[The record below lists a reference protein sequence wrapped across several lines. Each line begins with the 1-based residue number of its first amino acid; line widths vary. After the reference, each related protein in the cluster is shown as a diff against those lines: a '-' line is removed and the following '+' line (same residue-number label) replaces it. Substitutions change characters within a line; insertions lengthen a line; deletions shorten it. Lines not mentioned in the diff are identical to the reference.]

1 MAIEQNYG
9 TGRRKTATARVF
21 LRKGTGIIK
30 VNGRTLENY
39 FGRETA
45 QMLVNQ
51 PLEVV
56 DQVGRFDITVTVSG
70 GGNSGQAGAVQHG
83 ISRALI
89 NYDESITIDSDDG
102 DASSAESSNKKR
114 SSRQLLR
121 QAKVGLLTCRAGRPE
136 RKKIGR
142 VKARKGKQYSKR

>member
-1 MAIEQNYG
+1 MALEQNYG

-21 LRKGTGIIK
+21 LKKGTGTVQ

-45 QMLVNQ
+45 QMVVNQ

-56 DQVGRFDITVTVSG
+56 DQMGKFDITITVSG
-70 GGNSGQAGAVQHG
+70 GGSSGQAGAVRHG

-89 NYDESITIDSDDG
+89 NYDESTTVNTKDDTSIDNDNSF
-102 DASSAESSNKKR
+102 R
-114 SSRQLLR
+114 RLLR
-121 QAKVGLLTCRAGRPE
+121 RAGLVTRDARKVE
-136 RKKIGR
+136 RKKVGR
-142 VKARKGKQYSKR
+142 HKARKGTQYSKR

>member
-1 MAIEQNYG
+1 MVLEQNYG

-39 FGRETA
+39 FARETA
-45 QMLVNQ
+45 QMVVNQ

-56 DQVGRFDITVTVSG
+56 DQMGRFDIIVTVSG
-70 GGNSGQAGAVQHG
+70 GGSSGQAGAVRHG

-89 NYDESITIDSDDG
+89 NYDEVTTTHSDDG
-102 DASSAESSNKKR
+102 DAGGGEASDDR
-114 SSRQLLR
+114 SFRRLLR
-121 QAKVGLLTCRAGRPE
+121 RAGLVTRDARKVE
-136 RKKIGR
+136 RKKVGR
-142 VKARKGKQYSKR
+142 HKARKGTQYSKR

>member
-1 MAIEQNYG
+1 MALEQNYG

-45 QMLVNQ
+45 QMIVNQ
-51 PLEVV
+51 PLDVL
-56 DQVGRFDITVTVSG
+56 DQIGRFDIVVTVSG
-70 GGNSGQAGAVQHG
+70 GGSSGQAGAVRHG

-89 NYDESITIDSDDG
+89 DYDESTTTNTDDTT
-102 DASSAESSNKKR
+102 DNELSFR
-114 SSRQLLR
+114 RLLR
-121 QAKVGLLTCRAGRPE
+121 QAGLVTRDARKVE
-136 RKKIGR
+136 RKKVGR
-142 VKARKGKQYSKR
+142 HKARKGTQYSKR

>member
-1 MAIEQNYG
+1 MALEQNYG

-21 LRKGTGIIK
+21 LKKGAGVISI
-30 VNGRTLENY
+30 NGRTLEDY

-45 QMLVNQ
+45 QMIVNQ

-56 DQVGRFDITVTVSG
+56 DQIGRFDITVTVSG
-70 GGNSGQAGAVQHG
+70 GGSSGQAGAVRHG

-89 NYDESITIDSDDG
+89 NHDESTTTAIISADDETADSNL
-102 DASSAESSNKKR
+102 SFR
-114 SSRQLLR
+114 RLLR
-121 QAKVGLLTCRAGRPE
+121 QAGLVTRDARKVE

-142 VKARKGKQYSKR
+142 HKARKGTQYSKR

>member
-1 MAIEQNYG
+1 MALEQNYG

-21 LRKGTGIIK
+21 LRKGAGIIQ

-45 QMLVNQ
+45 QMVVHQ

-56 DQVGRFDITVTVSG
+56 DQMGKFDITVTVSG
-70 GGNSGQAGAVQHG
+70 GGSSGQAGAVRHG

-89 NYDESITIDSDDG
+89 GYDESTTINTDDDD
-102 DASSAESSNKKR
+102 DADNDTSFR
-114 SSRQLLR
+114 RLLR
-121 QAKVGLLTCRAGRPE
+121 RAGLVTRDARKVE
-136 RKKIGR
+136 RKKVGR
-142 VKARKGKQYSKR
+142 HKARKGTQYSKR

>member
-1 MAIEQNYG
+1 MALEQNYG

-21 LRKGTGIIK
+21 LKKGTGTVQ

-45 QMLVNQ
+45 QMVVNQ

-56 DQVGRFDITVTVSG
+56 DQMGKFDITITVSG
-70 GGNSGQAGAVQHG
+70 GGSSGQAGAVRHG

-89 NYDESITIDSDDG
+89 NYDESTTVNTEDDTSIDNDNSF
-102 DASSAESSNKKR
+102 R
-114 SSRQLLR
+114 RLLR
-121 QAKVGLLTCRAGRPE
+121 RAGLVTRDARKVE
-136 RKKIGR
+136 RKKVGR
-142 VKARKGKQYSKR
+142 HKARKGTQYSKR

>member
-1 MAIEQNYG
+1 MALEQNYG

-21 LRKGTGIIK
+21 LRKGTGIIQ

-45 QMLVNQ
+45 QMVVNQ

-56 DQVGRFDITVTVSG
+56 DQMGRFDITVTVSG
-70 GGNSGQAGAVQHG
+70 GGSSGQAGAVRHG

-89 NYDESITIDSDDG
+89 NYDESTTVNTDDTAG
-102 DASSAESSNKKR
+102 NDASFR
-114 SSRQLLR
+114 RLLR
-121 QAKVGLLTCRAGRPE
+121 RAGLVTRDARKVE
-136 RKKIGR
+136 RKKVGR
-142 VKARKGKQYSKR
+142 HKARKGTQYSKR

>member
-1 MAIEQNYG
+1 MALKQYYG

-21 LRKGTGIIK
+21 LKKGTGTVQ
-30 VNGRTLENY
+30 VNDRTLENY

-45 QMLVNQ
+45 QMVVNQ

-56 DQVGRFDITVTVSG
+56 DQMGKFDITITVSG
-70 GGNSGQAGAVQHG
+70 GGSSGQAGAVRHG

-89 NYDESITIDSDDG
+89 NYDESTTVNTEDTSIGNDVSF
-102 DASSAESSNKKR
+102 R
-114 SSRQLLR
+114 RLLR
-121 QAKVGLLTCRAGRPE
+121 RARLVTRDARKVE

-142 VKARKGKQYSKR
+142 HKARKGTQYSKR

>member
-1 MAIEQNYG
+1 MALEQNYG

-21 LRKGTGIIK
+21 LKKLKKETNGTIQ

-45 QMLVNQ
+45 QMVVNQ

-56 DQVGRFDITVTVSG
+56 DQMGKFDIKITVSG
-70 GGNSGQAGAVQHG
+70 GGSSGQAGAARHG

-89 NYDESITIDSDDG
+89 NYDESTTITTDDT
-102 DASSAESSNKKR
+102 SANNDVSFR
-114 SSRQLLR
+114 RLLR
-121 QAKVGLLTCRAGRPE
+121 RAGLVTRDARKVE
-136 RKKIGR
+136 RKKVGR
-142 VKARKGKQYSKR
+142 HKARKGTQYSKR

>member
-1 MAIEQNYG
+1 MALEQNYG

-21 LRKGTGIIK
+21 LKKGAGVISI
-30 VNGRTLENY
+30 NGRTLEDY

-45 QMLVNQ
+45 QMIVNQ

-56 DQVGRFDITVTVSG
+56 DQIGRFDITVTVSG
-70 GGNSGQAGAVQHG
+70 GGSSGQAGAVRHG

-89 NYDESITIDSDDG
+89 NHDESSSTATLSADDEDNG
-102 DASSAESSNKKR
+102 LSFR
-114 SSRQLLR
+114 RLLR
-121 QAKVGLLTCRAGRPE
+121 QAGLVTRDARKVE

-142 VKARKGKQYSKR
+142 HKARKGTQYSKR

>member
-1 MAIEQNYG
+1 MALEQNYG

-21 LRKGTGIIK
+21 LRKGTGIIQ

-45 QMLVNQ
+45 QMVVNQ

-56 DQVGRFDITVTVSG
+56 DQMGKFDITVTVCG
-70 GGNSGQAGAVQHG
+70 GGSSGQAGAVRHG

-89 NYDESITIDSDDG
+89 GYDESTTINTDG
-102 DASSAESSNKKR
+102 DAGNDASFR
-114 SSRQLLR
+114 RLLR
-121 QAKVGLLTCRAGRPE
+121 RAGLVTRDARKVE
-136 RKKIGR
+136 RKKVGR
-142 VKARKGKQYSKR
+142 HKARKGTQYSKR